1 VLETINFSQ
10 ESGVGV
16 MITAKDI
23 MTPDP
28 IVVRPETLIPEA
40 ARLLLEKNINGI
52 PVVNDNNELVGII
65 CQSDLVAMQRKI
77 PFPSLFTLLDSLLP
91 LNSSSKMEKEIKK
104 IAAAKVEDAMT
115 THPESVNKNTALEEL
130 AEIMVLKKYHTLPVV
145 EGGKLVG
152 VVGKADVLKTLMKQ
166 E

>member
-1 VLETINFSQ
+1 MLETINFSQ

-28 IVVRPETLIPEA
+28 IVVRPETVIPEA

-77 PFPSLFTLLDSLLP
+77 PLPSLFTLLDSLLP
-91 LNSSSKMEKEIKK
+91 LNSSFKMEKEIKK
-104 IAAAKVEDAMT
+104 IAAARVEDAMT
-115 THPESVNKNTALEEL
+115 ANPESVNKNTALEEL

>member
-1 VLETINFSQ
+1 MLETINFSQ

-28 IVVRPETLIPEA
+28 IVVRPETVIPEA

-104 IAAAKVEDAMT
+104 IAAARVEDAMT
-115 THPESVNKNTALEEL
+115 THPESVNKDTALEEL

>member
-1 VLETINFSQ
+1 MLETINFSQ

-28 IVVRPETLIPEA
+28 IVVRPETVIQEA

-104 IAAAKVEDAMT
+104 IAAARVEDAMT
-115 THPESVNKNTALEEL
+115 THPESVNKDTALEEL

>member
-1 VLETINFSQ
+1 MLETINFSQ

-28 IVVRPETLIPEA
+28 IVVRPETEIPEA

-77 PFPSLFTLLDSLLP
+77 PLPSLFTLLDSLLP

-104 IAAAKVEDAMT
+104 IAAARVEDAMT
-115 THPESVNKNTALEEL
+115 ANPESVNKNTALEEL